1 MATNLQFI
9 TSFPIT
15 ASQETTDMDNIFS
28 DEYDVYQFVFEGFA
42 TEGTSDE
49 SINLRIIDDTG
60 TLDANNV
67 YDYGVLEIRADTS
80 FSENKN
86 AGFGRIDRLMKIN
99 DIPDGMSCVL
109 YVYNPKSSSS
119 FTYFAWR
126 SAGNFSG
133 QSRGFKGI
141 AVHKIAESIRGLR
154 IFGANGGRPYNKG
167 KISVYGVS

>member
-28 DEYDVYQFVFEGFA
+28 DQYDTYQLVFTGFA
-42 TEGTSDE
+42 TVGTSDE
-49 SINLRIIDDTG
+49 SINLRIIDNTG
-60 TLDANNV
+60 TLDANNI
-67 YDYGVLEIRADTS
+67 YDYAVAEIRADTS

-86 AGFGRIDRLMKIN
+86 DDFGRIDRLMKIN

-109 YVYNPKSSSS
+109 YVNNPTLSSSYTFFHWQS
-119 FTYFAWR
+119 
-126 SAGNFSG
+126 SGNFSG

-141 AVHKIAESIRGLR
+141 AVHKVAETIRGLR
-154 IFGANGGRPYNKG
+154 IFGANGGRPYDTG
-167 KISVYGVS
+167 KISVYGVL